1 MEIRSLAGTGH
12 EKIYASFSRAFADY
26 EMQLDSGQLAAML
39 RRRGFDPELSFAA
52 FDGEDIV
59 AFTLNGTGS
68 FGGLP
73 TAYDTGTGTVGEYRG
88 RGLATAI
95 FEYSIPYLRGMGIR
109 QYLLEVLQHNAKAV
123 SVYRNL
129 GFEVTRE
136 FNYFR
141 QENGAVMNLS
151 QEKGREFTLRPIDPA
166 DPGEVA
172 GFRDF
177 RPSWQNSAEAVR
189 RAADDFVGLGAFRG
203 EVLAGY
209 CIFEPAT
216 GDITQLAV
224 DRRYRRQGAG
234 SLMLAEIMRLN
245 SCDGI
250 KVINTETTCLS
261 ITGFLES
268 VNILP
273 SGRQFEMVRRI

>member
-12 EKIYASFSRAFADY
+12 EKIYAAFSRAFADY

-52 FDGEDIV
+52 FDGEAIV

-203 EVLAGY
+203 DVLAGY

-245 SCDGI
+245 RCDGI

-273 SGRQFEMVRRI
+273 SGRQFEMVRTI